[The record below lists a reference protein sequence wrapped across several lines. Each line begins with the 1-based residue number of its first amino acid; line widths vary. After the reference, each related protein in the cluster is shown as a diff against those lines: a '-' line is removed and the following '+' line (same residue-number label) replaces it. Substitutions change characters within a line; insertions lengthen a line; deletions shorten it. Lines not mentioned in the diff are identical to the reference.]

1 MKRAALL
8 ITAALLASPA
18 FAADLCSD
26 NLQKIDDAVKTTTNN
41 AQAQEQV
48 MRLQEKAVQAQ
59 SSGNTKDCIAQ
70 TEKALKLLKQNS
82 GDGGAKG

>member
-26 NLQKIDDAVKTTTNN
+26 NLRKVDDAVKTVTNN
-41 AQAQEQV
+41 TQAQEQA
-48 MRLQEKAVQAQ
+48 MRLQEKAAQAQ
-59 SSGNTKDCIAQ
+59 AAGNTKACIAQ
-70 TEKALKLLKQNS
+70 TEKALQLLKKNA
-82 GDGGAKG
+82 GDGGANG

>member
-26 NLQKIDDAVKTTTNN
+26 NLQKVDDAVKTTTNN
-41 AQAQEQV
+41 TQAQEQA
-48 MRLQEKAVQAQ
+48 MRLQEKAAQAQ
-59 SSGNTKDCIAQ
+59 ADGNTKACIAQ
-70 TEKALKLLKQNS
+70 TEKALQLLKHNS
-82 GDGGAKG
+82 GGGGANG

>member
-26 NLQKIDDAVKTTTNN
+26 NIQKLDDAVKTTTNN
-41 AQAQEQV
+41 TQAQEQA
-48 MRLQEKAVQAQ
+48 MRLQEQAAKAQAA
-59 SSGNTKDCIAQ
+59 GNTKECIAH
-70 TEKALKLLKQNS
+70 TEKALQLLKKNS
-82 GDGGAKG
+82 GDGGANG